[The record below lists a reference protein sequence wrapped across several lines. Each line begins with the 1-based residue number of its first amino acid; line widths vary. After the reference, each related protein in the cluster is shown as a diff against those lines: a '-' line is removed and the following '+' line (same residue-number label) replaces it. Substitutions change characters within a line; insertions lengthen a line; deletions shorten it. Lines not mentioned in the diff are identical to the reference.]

1 MTCRARFLPLA
12 ALVALWPALS
22 MAETCPAPP
31 DHSAALDVLFDQ
43 VRAAP
48 NEGAAAPVVN
58 QMWALWAE
66 APDESAQEI
75 LDRGMRKRSSYDL
88 LGALQDFERLIS
100 YCPDYAEGYNQRG
113 FVLFIQQDYA
123 AALPDLDRAL
133 ALSPRHVGALSGR
146 ALTHMALG
154 NNVQALD
161 DLEAALALN
170 PWLSER
176 RFLEPLKQAAGSEL

>member
-1 MTCRARFLPLA
+1 MTHRLALILLA
-12 ALVALWPALS
+12 ALLPLPALS
-22 MAETCPAPP
+22 ETCPAAP
-31 DHSAALDVLFDQ
+31 DHSAQLDALFAE
-43 VRAAP
+43 VRDAP

-58 QMWALWAE
+58 RMWELWAQ
-66 APDESAQEI
+66 APDERAQEI
-75 LDRGMRKRSSYDL
+75 LERGMRKRSSYDL

-123 AALPDLDRAL
+123 AALPDLDRVL
-133 ALSPRHVGALSGR
+133 EISPRHVGALSGR

-154 NNVQALD
+154 NNAEALA

-176 RFLEPLKQAAGSEL
+176 RFLAPLEEAVGSEL